1 MHRTLPQ
8 TWEVIIAE
16 ILDPKQ
22 ACAALGICGP
32 GNKKNVLSVAGKDGD
47 VEVSE
52 EEEEVVTPKCKICEE
67 GAKLLAKQVFE
78 NPVVQHKV
86 ALELVQV
93 LGLGFRV

>member
-1 MHRTLPQ
+1 MHKTLPQ

-32 GNKKNVLSVAGKDGD
+32 NTRKKNVLSVAGKGGE

-52 EEEEVVTPKCKICEE
+52 EEEEVVVNPKCKICEE

-93 LGLGFRV
+93 